1 MRARTRKRGWRFK
14 IGMAD
19 GGEFANVLFRLSV
32 KAQIAHF
39 TFKTLAATIQAEIEL
54 PIRLSGID
62 NMR

>member
-1 MRARTRKRGWRFK
+1 
-14 IGMAD
+14 MAD